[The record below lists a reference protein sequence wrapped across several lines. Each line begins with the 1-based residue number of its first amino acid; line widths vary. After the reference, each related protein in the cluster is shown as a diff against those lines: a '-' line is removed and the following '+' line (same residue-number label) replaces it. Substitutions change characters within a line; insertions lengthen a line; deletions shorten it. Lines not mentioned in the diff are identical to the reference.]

1 MNSDDLEHLREVLRR
16 RNERVNSTWITTKII
31 FFTVLT
37 VIGLLASLLLLPIFI
52 IVIGGIIAFGV
63 YKVRFTDPDR

>member
-1 MNSDDLEHLREVLRR
+1 MNTNDLEHLQEILRR
-16 RNERVNSTWITTKII
+16 RNEKINSTWITTKII

-37 VIGLLASLLLLPIFI
+37 VIGLLASLLLLPIVI

>member
-1 MNSDDLEHLREVLRR
+1 MNTNDLEHLQEILRR
-16 RNERVNSTWITTKII
+16 RNERINSTWITTKII

-37 VIGLLASLLLLPIFI
+37 VIGLLASLLLLPVCI

-63 YKVRFTDPDR
+63 YKIRFTDPDR